1 MIPAWRLSGI
11 HGRVFT
17 GSAVSD
23 RISRYPTEKSSPM
36 KPGREMDLLLEETV
50 MGGLAAKKS
59 KKIGAEPDAV
69 LAYSTD
75 ASLAGAIATR
85 MKNIYKLTW
94 KQQQGPFG
102 IRMAFITQAGAAPL
116 AQQWVYSDNLAH
128 CTALAAL
135 VAVGAVKKPLTK

>member
-1 MIPAWRLSGI
+1 
-11 HGRVFT
+11 
-17 GSAVSD
+17 
-23 RISRYPTEKSSPM
+23 M

-50 MGGLAAKKS
+50 MGGLNAKKS
-59 KKIGAEPDAV
+59 KKIGQTEPDAV
-69 LAYSTD
+69 PAYSTD
-75 ASLAGAIATR
+75 SSLAGSVATR

-135 VAVGAVKKPLTK
+135 VAVGAVKKPAAK